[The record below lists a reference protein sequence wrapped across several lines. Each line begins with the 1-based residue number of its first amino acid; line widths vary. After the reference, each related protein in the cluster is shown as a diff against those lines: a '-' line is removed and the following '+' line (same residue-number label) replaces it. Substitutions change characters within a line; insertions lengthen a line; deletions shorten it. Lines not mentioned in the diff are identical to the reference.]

1 MFEIEA
7 HYHDRKIYLSDGRTY
22 PLGEI
27 LLRYFSMNSTALE
40 DLYDVCERAKAEL
53 NISSLFCPADIGKR
67 ARDIEYTYDCIMDIA
82 ETLPPYDKKHF
93 RRGLLRNLFAYYHDI
108 FDEPFYEDSEFESDD
123 YNDHYINAESTPV
136 SYEEMYITEDLNELR
151 ALDDY
156 DFDSKKVFSN
166 YENRKDAADFT
177 TCIEQMTNEF
187 AEFVSDLMRVK
198 NVFMP
203 FADKLCAHNNYPSNQ
218 KVIEVFQ
225 QFTENCYSE
234 SHFDLVSSGSMCMGH
249 TLLETKKGPILCET
263 YRFTSLGAFLYFELF
278 KCIEEKFMP
287 VKCRNCG
294 RWFIM
299 KHTTF
304 SHYCKRLVS
313 SNPPKTCRDNAM
325 SHNFKEKIKS
335 DPVWEIYNRAYKQ
348 HYARYMKKK
357 MSKSQFAE
365 WGDYAIELRTKAA
378 DGELEIEEYQQLIRI

>member
-67 ARDIEYTYDCIMDIA
+67 ARDIELAYDSIMDIA
-82 ETLPPYDKKHF
+82 EALPPYDKKHF
-93 RRGLLRNLFAYYHDI
+93 RHGLLRNLFAYYHDI
-108 FDEPFYEDSEFESDD
+108 FDEPFYEDSEFEADD
-123 YNDHYINAESTPV
+123 YNEHFVNAESTPV

-203 FADKLCAHNNYPSNQ
+203 FADKLCDNNSYPTTQ
-218 KVIEVFQ
+218 KVIDTFQ
-225 QFTENCYSE
+225 KYIG
-234 SHFDLVSSGSMCMGH
+234 VISSGSMCMGH
-249 TLLETKKGPILCET
+249 TVIETKKGPILCET

-278 KCIEEKFMP
+278 KCIEEKYMP

-304 SHYCKRLVS
+304 SHYCKRLIS
-313 SNPPKTCRDNAM
+313 SNPPKSCRDNAM
-325 SHNFKEKIKS
+325 RHNFKEKIKN

-348 HYARYMKKK
+348 HYARFMKKK
-357 MSKSQFAE
+357 MSKSEFAK
-365 WGDYAIELRTKAA
+365 WGEYAIQLRQKAA
-378 DGELEIEEYQQLIRI
+378 DGELDIEEYQKLIRI

>member
-7 HYHDRKIYLSDGRTY
+7 HYHDRKIYLSDDRTY

-40 DLYDVCERAKAEL
+40 DLYDVCERAKTDL
-53 NISSLFCPADIGKR
+53 NISSLFCPADIGKH
-67 ARDIEYTYDCIMDIA
+67 ARNIEFTYDSIMDIA
-82 ETLPPYDKKHF
+82 EKLPPYDKKHF

-108 FDEPFYEDSEFESDD
+108 FDEPFYEDSEFDSDD
-123 YNDHYINAESTPV
+123 YNEHFVNAESTPV

-187 AEFVSDLMRVK
+187 AEFVSDLIRVK

-203 FADKLCAHNNYPSNQ
+203 FADKLCDHNNYPSNK

-225 QFTENCYSE
+225 QFTEKCYSE
-234 SHFDLVSSGSMCMGH
+234 SHFNLVSSGSMCMGH
-249 TLLETKKGPILCET
+249 TLLETKKGPILCVT

-278 KCIEEKFMP
+278 KCIEEKYMP

-304 SHYCKRLVS
+304 SHYCKRLIS
-313 SNPPKTCRDNAM
+313 SNPPKSCRDNAM
-325 SHNFKEKIKS
+325 RHNFKEKIKN

-348 HYARYMKKK
+348 HYARFMKKK
-357 MSKSQFAE
+357 MSKSEFAE
-365 WGDYAIELRTKAA
+365 WGEYAIQLRTKAA
-378 DGELEIEEYQQLIRI
+378 DGELEMEEYQRLIRI

>member
-1 MFEIEA
+1 
-7 HYHDRKIYLSDGRTY
+7 
-22 PLGEI
+22 
-27 LLRYFSMNSTALE
+27 
-40 DLYDVCERAKAEL
+40 
-53 NISSLFCPADIGKR
+53 
-67 ARDIEYTYDCIMDIA
+67 
-82 ETLPPYDKKHF
+82 
-93 RRGLLRNLFAYYHDI
+93 
-108 FDEPFYEDSEFESDD
+108 
-123 YNDHYINAESTPV
+123 
-136 SYEEMYITEDLNELR
+136 MYITEDLNELR
-151 ALDDY
+151 ALSDY
-156 DFDSKKVFSN
+156 EFDSKKVFSN

-187 AEFVSDLMRVK
+187 STFIEDIIRVK
-198 NVFMP
+198 KIFMP
-203 FADKLCAHNNYPSNQ
+203 FVDELCNHNSYPTTQ
-218 KVIEVFQ
+218 KVIDTFQ
-225 QFTENCYSE
+225 KYRG
-234 SHFDLVSSGSMCMGH
+234 VISSGSMCMGH
-249 TLLETKKGPILCET
+249 TVIETKKGPILCET

-378 DGELEIEEYQQLIRI
+378 DGELEIEEYQRLVRI

>member
-7 HYHDRKIYLSDGRTY
+7 HYHDRKIYLSDGRVY

-27 LLRYFSMNSTALE
+27 LLRYFSANIKDLE
-40 DLYDVCERAKAEL
+40 DIYDVCKRAKSQL
-53 NISSLFCPADIGKR
+53 NISSEYQPYAIGER
-67 ARDIEYTYDCIMDIA
+67 AQKVEDAYERIFDIA
-82 ETLPPYDKKHF
+82 KKLPPYDKQHF
-93 RRGLLRNLFAYYHDI
+93 RRGVLQNLFAYY
-108 FDEPFYEDSEFESDD
+108 DELFVNYYREQKNDDEDDDD
-123 YNDHYINAESTPV
+123 YCFIDRSEGVDDGYISEN
-136 SYEEMYITEDLNELR
+136 LNELKQLPDYH
-151 ALDDY
+151 LDDENALN
-156 DFDSKKVFSN
+156 DSEKKQYAIEFIAHI
-166 YENRKDAADFT
+166 RMIAD
-177 TCIEQMTNEF
+177 EF
-187 AEFVSDLMRVK
+187 ETFVADLLRVK

-203 FADKLCAHNNYPSNQ
+203 FADELCNHNNYPSTE

-225 QFTENCYSE
+225 KFTATHNLSNSYLNLE
-234 SHFDLVSSGSMCMGH
+234 SGGSMCMGH
-249 TLLETKKGPILCET
+249 TIIETKKGPILCET

-365 WGDYAIELRTKAA
+365 WGDYAIELRTKAS
-378 DGELEIEEYQQLIRI
+378 DGELEIEEYQKLIRI

>member
-67 ARDIEYTYDCIMDIA
+67 ARDIEYTYDCI
-82 ETLPPYDKKHF
+82 
-93 RRGLLRNLFAYYHDI
+93 GLLRNLFAYYHDI

-278 KCIEEKFMP
+278 KCIEEKYMP

-304 SHYCKRLVS
+304 SHYCKRLIS
-313 SNPPKTCRDNAM
+313 SNPPKSCRDNAM
-325 SHNFKEKIKS
+325 RHNFKEKIKN

-348 HYARYMKKK
+348 HYARFMKKK
-357 MSKSQFAE
+357 MSKSEFAE
-365 WGDYAIELRTKAA
+365 WGEYAIQLRTKAA
-378 DGELEIEEYQQLIRI
+378 DGELEMEEYQRLIRI